1 MKQWNH
7 VARMDEKN
15 KALKISTWNRVH
27 KRQLRI
33 STLEDN
39 IQMHLNGKIIRNR
52 L

>member
-1 MKQWNH
+1 MRQWKH
-7 VARMDEKN
+7 VARMEEKN
-15 KALKISTWNRVH
+15 KALKISTWNRLR

-39 IQMHLNGKIIRNR
+39 IQMDFNGKTMRSR